1 MRKLSI
7 ALGLLAVIVAVA
19 LLARGRL
26 DTGEPASRP
35 ADQRAAAP
43 RTDVPLPPA
52 GGVVL
57 GAGEG
62 AADSL
67 SVEPL
72 PGDDTTAPPARP
84 AHGRTAPGAERSA
97 GEPAS
102 RGVPAAQPA
111 PEAGRTA
118 ESSDEAERVLA
129 RAARAY
135 SAMETMRA
143 DFVQRVENPILG
155 RTTISRGHLAQ
166 RPPGRFLMRFSEP
179 AGDLVVSDGSSLWVY
194 YPSVDPGQV
203 MRLPASAGAGSM
215 DLQAQF
221 LGDPQERFHASLRGQ
236 ERIDGRPADVLVLDP
251 RQPMGFRRLVVWVD
265 RADGLAR
272 RFEIVEENGT
282 IRRFDLS
289 ELRTGMPLEDS
300 VFRFTP
306 PEGARVVERG

>member
-7 ALGLLAVIVAVA
+7 ALGLLAVIVAIA

-26 DTGEPASRP
+26 DTGESASRQP
-35 ADQRAAAP
+35 DQRAAAP
-43 RTDVPLPPA
+43 RTDVPLPPG

-57 GAGEG
+57 GAGDG

-67 SVEPL
+67 TIEPL

-84 AHGRTAPGAERSA
+84 APDRTAPGSDRPA
-97 GEPAS
+97 GEPAA
-102 RGVPAAQPA
+102 RGVPSGQPPA
-111 PEAGRTA
+111 EAGRPA
-118 ESSDEAERVLA
+118 GSGDEAERVLA

-135 SAMETMRA
+135 AALETLRA

-221 LGDPQERFHASLRGQ
+221 LGDPRERFHASLRGQ
-236 ERIDGRPADVLVLDP
+236 ERIDGRAADVLVLDP
-251 RQPMGFRRLVVWVD
+251 RQAAGFRRLVVWVD

-282 IRRFDLS
+282 VRRFDLS
-289 ELRTGMPLEDS
+289 DMRTGVTLEDAL
-300 VFRFTP
+300 FRFTP